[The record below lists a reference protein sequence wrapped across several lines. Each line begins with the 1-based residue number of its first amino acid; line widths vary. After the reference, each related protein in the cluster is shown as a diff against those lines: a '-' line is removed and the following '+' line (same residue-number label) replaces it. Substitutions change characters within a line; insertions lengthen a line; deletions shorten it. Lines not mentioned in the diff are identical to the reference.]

1 MKESF
6 KAKGSLWLLAYSQ
19 GFHKFLPSPFAIAL
33 LLTAVAGFSALLIAD
48 ADKVLRAWSD
58 GLWNPSLLRFG
69 FQAMFMLVLGHVL
82 ALSAPVKYLL
92 DKVVILAVKNSALA
106 PAYVALFALML
117 GWLNWGLGLV
127 AGALLAK
134 SVIDKSAKHGYG
146 IRPGLLG
153 AAGYMGLLV
162 WHSGL
167 SGSAPLKVAESGHL
181 LSLYPKGADW
191 QLPIPDAISISSTV
205 LSTWNIS
212 ITLGVIFAV
221 VLLFAVLGH
230 LFAKPTVDSKIVS
243 PQSSVLDEVS
253 SYESVAASSISEKL
267 DNGRGLAWMFG
278 VLFLGTAIWL
288 TISSDLEATRLGF
301 ITPDWI
307 NLILL
312 GLALL
317 AHGSIKNLLSALEK
331 AIGGA
336 SGILLQFP
344 IYFGIM
350 GIVTGTGL
358 VNILSGALV
367 SSTNLTTLPLAIFT
381 SSGVLN
387 IFIPSGGG
395 QWAVQGPLLI
405 EACHSMGMSLEK
417 GIMAMAYGDQWTN
430 MLQPFWALPLLGIT
444 KLKAQDILPFTLAAL
459 IVSGLVFIIGL
470 LLIS

>member
-1 MKESF
+1 
-6 KAKGSLWLLAYSQ
+6 
-19 GFHKFLPSPFAIAL
+19 
-33 LLTAVAGFSALLIAD
+33 
-48 ADKVLRAWSD
+48 
-58 GLWNPSLLRFG
+58 
-69 FQAMFMLVLGHVL
+69 
-82 ALSAPVKYLL
+82 
-92 DKVVILAVKNSALA
+92 
-106 PAYVALFALML
+106 
-117 GWLNWGLGLV
+117 
-127 AGALLAK
+127 
-134 SVIDKSAKHGYG
+134 
-146 IRPGLLG
+146 
-153 AAGYMGLLV
+153 
-162 WHSGL
+162 
-167 SGSAPLKVAESGHL
+167 
-181 LSLYPKGADW
+181 
-191 QLPIPDAISISSTV
+191 
-205 LSTWNIS
+205 
-212 ITLGVIFAV
+212 
-221 VLLFAVLGH
+221 
-230 LFAKPTVDSKIVS
+230 
-243 PQSSVLDEVS
+243 
-253 SYESVAASSISEKL
+253 
-267 DNGRGLAWMFG
+267 LAWMFG